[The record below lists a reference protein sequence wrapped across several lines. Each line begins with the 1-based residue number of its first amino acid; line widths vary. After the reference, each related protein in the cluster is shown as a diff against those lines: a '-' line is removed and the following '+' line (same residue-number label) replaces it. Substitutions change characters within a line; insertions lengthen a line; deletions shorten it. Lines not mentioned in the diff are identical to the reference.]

1 MDMSN
6 AAIRLGVNYVGLYDE
21 LAIFDRALTDAEIGR
36 LHELTGGV
44 GAL

>member
-1 MDMSN
+1 MSN

-21 LAIFDRALTDAEIGR
+21 LAIFDRTLTDAEIHR
-36 LHELTGGV
+36 LHELKGGV